1 MTPSLVILGAP
12 YGWAII
18 ALRPFGPSVT
28 CAMEWRQ
35 AVNIILHFNENTSV
49 DENFKKISR
58 KFRSNYCKSSRMY
71 VSKEFLQLRSTKHP
85 RTWTASAKVS
95 TPLSM
100 AARPSTPNLISLLM
114 KRTDPCP
121 DVARAATFVAWI
133 VDRSMVLLVLLKQN
147 VGIGG
152 SENDEK
158 RSNTFDGGG
167 GGRSEEREHHT
178 SFSRASRARSLAGLP
193 STTHSTQKHQARYR
207 KLSLLLW
214 KFLFFAYN
222 VANLNMADT
231 PL

>member
-28 CAMEWRQ
+28 CYCNKEWRQ

-71 VSKEFLQLRSTKHP
+71 VSKEFLQLRSNKHP

-114 KRTDPCP
+114 KRTDPCR

-152 SENDEK
+152 AENEEK
-158 RSNTFDGGG
+158 RSNTFDGG

-178 SFSRASRARSLAGLP
+178 SFSRASHARSLAGLP
-193 STTHSTQKHQARYR
+193 STTHSTQKYQARYR

-214 KFLFFAYN
+214 KFLFR
-222 VANLNMADT
+222 LQCCESG
-231 PL
+231 